1 MSAGVYLCVAVSAA
15 LTLLQILVLHYR
27 SQLGKARHFLRGL
40 TTAPLGKEKNRIRA
54 ACPVLEIM
62 DARPTGKV
70 YISLDVLNVSA
81 RRNSFHAAKKLKS
94 AVTATAGRESGR
106 TTLVKT

>member
-1 MSAGVYLCVAVSAA
+1 MLSPLDASSGKSLDEELLEKQEQQRNGQTDQQAGGSKSP
-15 LTLLQILVLHYR
+15 H
-27 SQLGKARHFLRGL
+27 
-40 TTAPLGKEKNRIRA
+40 

-81 RRNSFHAAKKLKS
+81 RRNSFHAAKKLNS